1 MIIIK
6 TGKEIEIM
14 KKGGRYLAE
23 IIKEVS
29 AAVKPGVSTAD
40 LDKKA
45 QFLIHKKK
53 ARASF
58 KGYRDY
64 PASICASINSEV
76 VHSIPSE
83 NKVLK
88 KGDILGLDIGLEY
101 QGMYTDMAVTV
112 PVGNISKP
120 AKRLINVTKKALE
133 LGLRQVKA
141 GNQIGD
147 ISHAIQIYAEA
158 NGFNVVKSLVGHG
171 VGKKVH
177 EEPPIPN
184 YGEPKTGPVMAAGM
198 TLAIEPMLALGSA
211 EVITAEDGWTAK
223 TKDGSLAAHFE
234 ATVAVT
240 REGHLVLTK

>member
-6 TGKEIEIM
+6 TGQEIEIM

-23 IIKEVS
+23 VVKEVS
-29 AAVKPGVSTAD
+29 ALVEPGVSTAE

-45 QFLIHKKK
+45 EKLIRKTGG
-53 ARASF
+53 RASF
-58 KGYRDY
+58 KGYRGY
-64 PASICASINSEV
+64 PASICVSVNDEI

-83 NKVLK
+83 DKILK
-88 KGDILGLDIGLEY
+88 NGDILGLDIGLEY
-101 QGMYTDMAVTV
+101 EGLFTDMAVSL
-112 PVGNISKP
+112 PVGKITKP
-120 AKRLINVTKKALE
+120 AKRLLNVTKKALE
-133 LGLRQVKA
+133 LGLREVRA
-141 GNQIGD
+141 GHQIGD
-147 ISHAIQIYAEA
+147 ISYAIQSYAEA
-158 NGFNVVKSLVGHG
+158 NGFNVVRSLVGHG

-177 EEPPIPN
+177 EEPQIPN

-198 TLAIEPMLALGSA
+198 TLAIEPMLVLGSA
-211 EVITAEDGWTAK
+211 EVVIADDGWTAK